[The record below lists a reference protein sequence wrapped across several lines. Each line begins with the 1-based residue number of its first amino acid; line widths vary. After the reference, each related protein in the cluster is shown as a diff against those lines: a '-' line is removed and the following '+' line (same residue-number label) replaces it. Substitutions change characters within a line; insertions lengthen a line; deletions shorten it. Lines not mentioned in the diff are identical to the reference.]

1 MDTDKKKKR
10 RKRYLK
16 ESIFLILWT
25 IIFIKLF
32 VLDIE
37 AFLIEKYLPEFDFI
51 LPYRFVFYLFILV
64 LIWYAL
70 KNKSFFKNFF
80 YFLGFP
86 FYVLIWKLPKI
97 LLWKI
102 PSYIFKRRQWILMY
116 SYLNSII
123 NHFYNFRFNIF
134 KILLLLLSIIL
145 TFKANSNAFLTI
157 TLLSQLFLLIVLI
170 YDKFKVAFQPIG
182 LFKLNLELSKLKDKE
197 KKKDFFDTL
206 ISEIEDADIVEEG
219 KIEDEKQLE
228 KREKKK
234 KENVERIILIK
245 SLFAFLSSRLKDF
258 LSRRTY
264 IVVFFT
270 KTLITF
276 LIAWFII
283 SMMNYNAFNISNTE
297 FTFEGNPG
305 FFDFIYY
312 TFHSMLLGNIQ
323 DLLPNGTFAKI
334 LDIIAP
340 ATSILI
346 TGTLLTVFF
355 TVKTEQYKDNLIEII
370 SYSDNKL
377 KYLEQKLI
385 DYHNFTLE
393 EAMSYLEEK
402 KSYVCIVIK
411 EIDKI

>member
-51 LPYRFVFYLFILV
+51 LPYRFIFYLFILV

-102 PSYIFKRRQWILMY
+102 PSYIFKRRHWILMY

-145 TFKANSNAFLTI
+145 TFKANSNTFLTI

-206 ISEIEDADIVEEG
+206 ISEIEDADVVEEG
-219 KIEDEKQLE
+219 KVEDEKQLE
-228 KREKKK
+228 KREKNK

-258 LSRRTY
+258 LRN
-264 IVVFFT
+264 
-270 KTLITF
+270 
-276 LIAWFII
+276 FIKVI
-283 SMMNYNAFNISNTE
+283 SSPISQRA
-297 FTFEGNPG
+297 GCCR
-305 FFDFIYY
+305 
-312 TFHSMLLGNIQ
+312 LL
-323 DLLPNGTFAKI
+323 
-334 LDIIAP
+334 
-340 ATSILI
+340 
-346 TGTLLTVFF
+346 
-355 TVKTEQYKDNLIEII
+355 
-370 SYSDNKL
+370 
-377 KYLEQKLI
+377 
-385 DYHNFTLE
+385 
-393 EAMSYLEEK
+393 
-402 KSYVCIVIK
+402 KS
-411 EIDKI
+411 